1 MKKVLFSA
9 ITQLL
14 FLPLLSAGI
23 SYSAAGGGVKSLD
36 PALADDLAGRDL
48 TALCYD
54 TLVQYDY
61 LARPYKLIP
70 GMLKKMPELS
80 PDGRSYLFE
89 LQENLYF
96 APHPALPDKKSRKIT
111 SYDVKFSILRI
122 ADSRHHSPL
131 YWLYRNRIS
140 GIGDFR
146 KKSAA
151 YPKGDYSFYNDSVP
165 GIKILDERKFILT
178 LDRPE
183 SGFLYLLAMP
193 NAGIVSSRA
202 ALAVGNS
209 SLSRKPAGSGPFILK
224 EWIPNLRLKF
234 VRNPE
239 FRKEFF
245 PQAESAADRKKPLP
259 LLDGIEISQIRQNM
273 TAWMLFLQGNLDC
286 NALDKDNC
294 DTLAGNGEL
303 IPALK
308 KRGVI
313 LDKIPEFEIRYIGFN
328 FNDPLLKNNLFL
340 RRALREAYDIQR
352 RVKHASNMLIPA
364 AGPIPEGISG
374 FVPADEPH
382 VPDLKK
388 ALKLLE
394 VAGYPKGIDPASG
407 KALQL
412 SFDQAGSSV
421 NHRQMGE
428 LAQDDFRKIG
438 IDLLPAL
445 NSRPRFT
452 DKLRRGQFQL
462 FRYSWIGDYPDA
474 LNFLQLF
481 YSGNR
486 GSCNYCGFADA
497 RFDKLYE
504 EALALGDCVQKD
516 QLIARM
522 VKLLD
527 DECVWI
533 WEGFPVSFALHYNWL
548 ENSVP
553 HDFSFVRWKYLSVN
567 DKKRTEMKKKFKP
580 LSFRELSGKEEDRSE
595 K

>member
-1 MKKVLFSA
+1 MRSKILQFKRV
-9 ITQLL
+9 
-14 FLPLLSAGI
+14 
-23 SYSAAGGGVKSLD
+23 
-36 PALADDLAGRDL
+36 ADDLAGRDL

-61 LARPYKLIP
+61 LARPYRLIP

-80 PDGRSYLFE
+80 PDGRSYYCE
-89 LQENLYF
+89 LQEDLLF
-96 APHPALPDKKSRKIT
+96 APHPALPDKKSRRVT
-111 SYDVKFSILRI
+111 AYDVKFSILRI
-122 ADSRHHSPL
+122 ADSRHHSPV
-131 YWLYRNRIS
+131 YWLYRNRIA

-146 KKSAA
+146 KKSAGF
-151 YPKGDYSFYNDSVP
+151 PPGDYSFYEENIP
-165 GIKILDERKFILT
+165 GIKILDEQRFILT
-178 LDRPE
+178 LEHPD

-193 NAGIVSSRA
+193 NAGIVSRRA
-202 ALAVGNS
+202 ALAAGNS
-209 SLSRKPAGSGPFILK
+209 SISRNPAGSGPFILQ

-234 VRNPE
+234 IRNPE

-245 PQAESAADRKKPLP
+245 PQAESVADRKKALP
-259 LLDGIEISQIRQNM
+259 LLDSIEISQIRQNM
-273 TAWMLFLQGNLDC
+273 TAWMLFLQGNLDI

-294 DTLAGNGEL
+294 DTLAGSGEL
-303 IPALK
+303 IMALR
-308 KRGVI
+308 KRSVI
-313 LDKIPEFEIRYIGFN
+313 LDKIPEFEIRYVGFN
-328 FNDPLLKNNLFL
+328 FNDPVLKNNIFL
-340 RRALREAYDIQR
+340 RRALREAYNIQR

-374 FVPADEPH
+374 FIPALRPH

-388 ALKLLE
+388 AAELLKL
-394 VAGYPKGIDPASG
+394 AGYPGGIDPANG
-407 KALQL
+407 KPLQI

-438 IDLLPAL
+438 IELIPAL

-481 YSGNR
+481 YSRNR

-504 EALALGDCVQKD
+504 KALELNDSPQRDK
-516 QLIARM
+516 LIADM
-522 VKLLD
+522 IKLLD
-527 DECVWI
+527 EECVWI
-533 WEGFPVSFALHYNWL
+533 WEGFPISFALHYSWL
-548 ENSVP
+548 ENFIP

-567 DKKRTEMKKKFKP
+567 EQKRSEMKRKFKP
-580 LSFRELSGKEEDRSE
+580 LSFNELSGREEKHHE
-595 K
+595 